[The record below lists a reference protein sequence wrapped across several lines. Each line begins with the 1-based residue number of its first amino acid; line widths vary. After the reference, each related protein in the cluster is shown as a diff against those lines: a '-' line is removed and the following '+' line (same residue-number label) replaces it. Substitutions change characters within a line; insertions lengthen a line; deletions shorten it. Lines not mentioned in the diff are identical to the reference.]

1 MLLYCF
7 HREDFPW
14 IALWEENRARPDPP
28 WNGTTQARGMEF
40 GTTPMPLGR
49 EAIHAMGPLFDTPVE
64 RVLPAGGSYAA
75 RYAVC
80 LAALSVDARTIEHV
94 TIADEA
100 FIVKLA
106 GRGRKITPARC
117 RSQALSAAERRS
129 TLKRGRRLRPAR
141 Q

>member
-1 MLLYCF
+1 
-7 HREDFPW
+7 
-14 IALWEENRARPDPP
+14 
-28 WNGTTQARGMEF
+28 MEF
-40 GTTPMPLGR
+40 GATPMPLGR

-80 LAALSVDARTIEHV
+80 LAALSVDARTIGHV

-106 GRGRKITPARC
+106 GRGRRIRLPAPGVKRFLLQKDDQT
-117 RSQALSAAERRS
+117 RALAPCPAIER
-129 TLKRGRRLRPAR
+129 G
-141 Q
+141 